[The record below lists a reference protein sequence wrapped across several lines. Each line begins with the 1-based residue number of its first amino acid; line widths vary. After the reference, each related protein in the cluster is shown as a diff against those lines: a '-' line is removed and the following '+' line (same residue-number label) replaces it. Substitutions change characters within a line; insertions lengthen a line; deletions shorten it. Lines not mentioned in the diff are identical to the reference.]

1 MKRRKGASINP
12 RDFQREKPR
21 YQSGDFIIPSN
32 NNQGHSVRL
41 QARCKPEYAR
51 RIDELIHSRKFP
63 FKTLSDFLRWAVHHG
78 LQFLDELKP
87 EIGLEMDK
95 LELINN
101 IANKKREQ
109 MDFANSLEKVTGTTH
124 DLLSR
129 GARSEAIKTVLEV
142 QEKLESMES
151 GYWRDWYLKELK
163 RRFGYLLEDTNT

>member
-1 MKRRKGASINP
+1 MKRRKAASINP

-32 NNQGHSVRL
+32 NNQGHSVCL

-51 RIDELIHSRKFP
+51 RIDELIHARKFP

-109 MDFANSLEKVTGTTH
+109 MDFAKSLDKITEATH
-124 DLLSR
+124 DLLSQ